1 MSIVEIVLTN
11 EQLILFKYS
20 IWCYVLEV
28 QLCEIV
34 FYRDLMKTNPKRVD
48 STLLVITCLLWFL
61 GILKSQAS
69 SLGPQVS
76 HISI

>member
-1 MSIVEIVLTN
+1 MQYLM
-11 EQLILFKYS
+11 
-20 IWCYVLEV
+20 
-28 QLCEIV
+28 LCIRGAEIV
-34 FYRDLMKTNPKRVD
+34 FYRDLMKTNPRRVD

-69 SLGPQVS
+69 RLGPQVS